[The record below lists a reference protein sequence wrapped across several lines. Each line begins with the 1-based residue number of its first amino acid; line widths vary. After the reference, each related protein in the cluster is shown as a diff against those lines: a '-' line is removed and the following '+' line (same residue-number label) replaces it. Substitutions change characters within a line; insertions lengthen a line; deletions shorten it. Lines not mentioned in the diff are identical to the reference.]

1 MTSWSWWQT
10 ARRTWRSPTAS
21 YSAGEPC
28 KNTSSTSTTS
38 WASARGRPPRQALG
52 ECLAAALPEDGVEG
66 IDRVLI
72 RLRQLLEAL
81 VHRGVAVQLFLK
93 GGESKGL
100 DQVVDDAAVH
110 RGP

>member
-1 MTSWSWWQT
+1 MIEV
-10 ARRTWRSPTAS
+10 APRGNAAE
-21 YSAGEPC
+21 AGELGALTRRQVAPGLVQE
-28 KNTSSTSTTS
+28 SGDEFE
-38 WASARGRPPRQALG
+38 RRPRQALG